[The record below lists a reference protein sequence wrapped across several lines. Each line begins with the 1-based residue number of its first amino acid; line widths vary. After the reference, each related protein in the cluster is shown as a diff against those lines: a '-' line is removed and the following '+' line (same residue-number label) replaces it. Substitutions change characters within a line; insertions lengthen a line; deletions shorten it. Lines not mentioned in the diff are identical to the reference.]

1 MFLNKIYTHIFFLIV
16 ISLKQRF
23 IGWFLCKCK
32 ETTCRLLVRYK
43 SSRKKSK
50 ASQPLNSNGYY
61 NIALPNFN
69 FFYFYTNVKVFCTSF
84 SKRRPLLKKLGNII
98 VEKEIQ
104 SNRRCQ
110 SLLITINTSRYY
122 SVIFNY
128 INKHENLRYQATHGL
143 LNARVSIRN
152 QTYPIARWRELKL
165 EGMRN

>member
-1 MFLNKIYTHIFFLIV
+1 M
-16 ISLKQRF
+16 
-23 IGWFLCKCK
+23 
-32 ETTCRLLVRYK
+32 
-43 SSRKKSK
+43 SK
-50 ASQPLNSNGYY
+50 AFQPLNSNGYY

-69 FFYFYTNVKVFCTSF
+69 FFTFIQMSRSF

-152 QTYPIARWRELKL
+152 QAYPIAR
-165 EGMRN
+165 